1 MYTRRR
7 RRAGGSPC
15 CLVSKMLLISSIIFL
30 RRRRRR
36 AGRSPCCLV
45 SQVTWISSLI
55 CLGRRSGFIRKILS
69 FLPLQICMSR
79 ILRSSIVEFSNHIA
93 SISNCTTMDSLSS
106 FGSLD
111 EQKESLRQQL
121 ADVIR
126 QDSMLSHLLF
136 LRLGVV
142 GIHLGLT
149 FLGTFP
155 TSSSFSLPLVILR
168 NRSTMATPRLP
179 VIANSD
185 LSSPAS

>member
-1 MYTRRR
+1 
-7 RRAGGSPC
+7 
-15 CLVSKMLLISSIIFL
+15 
-30 RRRRRR
+30 
-36 AGRSPCCLV
+36 
-45 SQVTWISSLI
+45 
-55 CLGRRSGFIRKILS
+55 
-69 FLPLQICMSR
+69 
-79 ILRSSIVEFSNHIA
+79 
-93 SISNCTTMDSLSS
+93 MDSLSS

-126 QDSMLSHLLF
+126 QDSMLSHFLF

-149 FLGTFP
+149 FLGNFP

-168 NRSTMATPRLP
+168 NRSTMAAPRLP